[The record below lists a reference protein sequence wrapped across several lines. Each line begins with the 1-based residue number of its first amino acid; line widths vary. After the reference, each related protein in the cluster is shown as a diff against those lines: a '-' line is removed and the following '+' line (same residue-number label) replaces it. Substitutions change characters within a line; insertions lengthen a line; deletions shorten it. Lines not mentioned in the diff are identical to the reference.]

1 MQTTIIIRL
10 PTNKSK
16 DMLELDFTT
25 IITAIV
31 SLIGGGWLFNLY
43 SAKPRKTSIELENVG
58 KAMEEMNGVI
68 NTMKESSRVYREDTD
83 KTIRGLNTK
92 IENLEKSIKVKDEA
106 IYSAYDCPFPDK
118 SSDCIVLKVY
128 KKCHE
133 CSIETQIVQDNDE
146 QESEDG
152 E

>member
-1 MQTTIIIRL
+1 M
-10 PTNKSK
+10 
-16 DMLELDFTT
+16 EFDFTT

-68 NTMKESSRVYREDTD
+68 NTMKESSRTYRDETD
-83 KTIRGLNTK
+83 KTIRVLNTK

-106 IYSAYDCPFPDK
+106 IYSAYDCPFPEK
-118 SSDCIVLKVY
+118 SSDRIVLKVY
-128 KKCHE
+128 KKCRE
-133 CSIETQIVQDNDE
+133 CSIETQIVKDNE
-146 QESEDG
+146 IQESEDVD
-152 E
+152 

>member
-1 MQTTIIIRL
+1 MF
-10 PTNKSK
+10 
-16 DMLELDFTT
+16 ELDVTT

-31 SLIGGGWLFNLY
+31 SLIGGGWIFNVY

-68 NTMKESSRVYREDTD
+68 NTMKESSRIYREDTD
-83 KTIRGLNTK
+83 RTIRGLNTK
-92 IENLEKSIKVKDEA
+92 IENLENSIKVKEEA

-128 KKCHE
+128 KKCRD
-133 CSIETQIVQDNDE
+133 CNIETQVFEDSAEI
-146 QESEDG
+146 QE
-152 E
+152 

>member
-1 MQTTIIIRL
+1 M
-10 PTNKSK
+10 
-16 DMLELDFTT
+16 MELDVTT

-31 SLIGGGWLFNLY
+31 SLIGGGWIFNVY

-68 NTMKESSRVYREDTD
+68 TTMKESSRIYREDTD
-83 KTIRGLNTK
+83 RTIRGLNDK

-118 SSDCIVLKVY
+118 SSDCIVLRVY
-128 KKCHE
+128 KKCSE
-133 CSIETQIVQDNDE
+133 CSIDTKIVKDNDM
-146 QESEDG
+146 QELDEL

>member
-1 MQTTIIIRL
+1 MF
-10 PTNKSK
+10 
-16 DMLELDFTT
+16 DFDFTT
-25 IITAIV
+25 IITAVV

-58 KAMEEMNGVI
+58 KAMDEMNGVI
-68 NTMKESSRVYREDTD
+68 KTMKESSRTYRDETD
-83 KTIRGLNTK
+83 RTIRVLNTK

-106 IYSAYDCPFPDK
+106 IYSAYDCPFPEK

-128 KKCHE
+128 KKCRE
-133 CSIETQIVQDNDE
+133 CSIETQIVQDNE
-146 QESEDG
+146 MKESDDG

>member
-1 MQTTIIIRL
+1 
-10 PTNKSK
+10 
-16 DMLELDFTT
+16 MLDFDFTT
-25 IITAIV
+25 IITAVV

-68 NTMKESSRVYREDTD
+68 KTMKESSRTYREETD
-83 KTIRGLNTK
+83 RTIRCLNTK

-106 IYSAYDCPFPDK
+106 IYSAYDCPFPEK

-133 CSIETQIVQDNDE
+133 CNIETQIVQDNE
-146 QESEDG
+146 IQESEDG
-152 E
+152 EL

>member
-1 MQTTIIIRL
+1 
-10 PTNKSK
+10 
-16 DMLELDFTT
+16 MLDFDFTT
-25 IITAIV
+25 IITAVV

-68 NTMKESSRVYREDTD
+68 NTMKESSRTYREETD
-83 KTIRGLNTK
+83 RTICGLNTK

-128 KKCHE
+128 KKCRE
-133 CSIETQIVQDNDE
+133 CSIDTKIVKDNE
-146 QESEDG
+146 IQESEDG

>member
-1 MQTTIIIRL
+1 M
-10 PTNKSK
+10 
-16 DMLELDFTT
+16 ELDFTT

-31 SLIGGGWLFNLY
+31 SVIGGGWLFNLY

-68 NTMKESSRVYREDTD
+68 TTMKESSRIYREDTD
-83 KTIRGLNTK
+83 RTIRCLNTK

-118 SSDCIVLKVY
+118 SSDCIVLRVY
-128 KKCHE
+128 KKCSE
-133 CSIETQIVQDNDE
+133 CSIDTKIVKDNDM
-146 QESEDG
+146 QELDEL

>member
-1 MQTTIIIRL
+1 
-10 PTNKSK
+10 
-16 DMLELDFTT
+16 MLELDVTT

-31 SLIGGGWLFNLY
+31 SLIGGGWIFNVY

-58 KAMEEMNGVI
+58 KAMDEMNGVI
-68 NTMKESSRVYREDTD
+68 TTMKESSRIYREDTD
-83 KTIRGLNTK
+83 RTIRGLNTK

-133 CSIETQIVQDNDE
+133 CSIETQIVQDNE
-146 QESEDG
+146 IQESEDV

>member
-1 MQTTIIIRL
+1 
-10 PTNKSK
+10 
-16 DMLELDFTT
+16 MLELDYTT
-25 IITAIV
+25 ILTAIV
-31 SLIGGGWLFNLY
+31 SLIGGGWIFNVY

-58 KAMEEMNGVI
+58 KAMDEMNGVI
-68 NTMKESSRVYREDTD
+68 TTMKESSRIYREDTD
-83 KTIRGLNTK
+83 RTIRGLNAK

-133 CSIETQIVQDNDE
+133 CSIETQIVQDNDV
-146 QESEDG
+146 QESEDD

>member
-1 MQTTIIIRL
+1 
-10 PTNKSK
+10 
-16 DMLELDFTT
+16 MLELDVTT

-31 SLIGGGWLFNLY
+31 GLIGGGWIFNVY

-68 NTMKESSRVYREDTD
+68 TTMKESSRIYREDTD
-83 KTIRGLNTK
+83 RTIRGLNTK

-118 SSDCIVLKVY
+118 SSDCIVLRVY

-133 CSIETQIVQDNDE
+133 CSIETQIVQDDDV
-146 QESEDG
+146 QESEDVD
-152 E
+152 

>member
-1 MQTTIIIRL
+1 MF
-10 PTNKSK
+10 
-16 DMLELDFTT
+16 EFDFTT

-68 NTMKESSRVYREDTD
+68 NTMKESSRTYRDETD
-83 KTIRGLNTK
+83 RTISALNTK

-118 SSDCIVLKVY
+118 SSECIVLKVY

-133 CSIETQIVQDNDE
+133 CSLEKQIVKDNDVKK
-146 QESEDG
+146 SEDG
-152 E
+152 D

>member
-1 MQTTIIIRL
+1 M
-10 PTNKSK
+10 
-16 DMLELDFTT
+16 MELDVTT

-31 SLIGGGWLFNLY
+31 SLIGGGWIFNVY

-58 KAMEEMNGVI
+58 KAMDEMNGVI
-68 NTMKESSRVYREDTD
+68 TTMKESSRIYREDTD
-83 KTIRGLNTK
+83 RTIRGLNTK

-118 SSDCIVLKVY
+118 SSDCIVLRVY

-133 CSIETQIVQDNDE
+133 CSIETQIAQDDDV

>member
-1 MQTTIIIRL
+1 
-10 PTNKSK
+10 
-16 DMLELDFTT
+16 MLELDVTT

-31 SLIGGGWLFNLY
+31 SLIGGGWIFNVY

-68 NTMKESSRVYREDTD
+68 TTMKESSRVYREDTD
-83 KTIRGLNTK
+83 RTIRGLNTK

-118 SSDCIVLKVY
+118 SSDCIVLRVY

-133 CSIETQIVQDNDE
+133 CSIETQIVQDDV
-146 QESEDG
+146 QESED
-152 E
+152 EE

>member
-1 MQTTIIIRL
+1 M
-10 PTNKSK
+10 
-16 DMLELDFTT
+16 EFDFTT

-68 NTMKESSRVYREDTD
+68 KTMKESSRTYREETD
-83 KTIRGLNTK
+83 RTIRGLNAK
-92 IENLEKSIKVKDEA
+92 IDNLEKSIKVKDEA

-133 CSIETQIVQDNDE
+133 CSIETQVFEDSAE
-146 QESEDG
+146 SQE
-152 E
+152 

>member
-1 MQTTIIIRL
+1 
-10 PTNKSK
+10 
-16 DMLELDFTT
+16 MLELDVTT

-31 SLIGGGWLFNLY
+31 SLIGGGWIFNVY

-58 KAMEEMNGVI
+58 KAMDEMNGVI
-68 NTMKESSRVYREDTD
+68 TTMKESSRIYREDTD
-83 KTIRGLNTK
+83 RTIRGLNTK

-118 SSDCIVLKVY
+118 SSDCIVLRVY

-133 CSIETQIVQDNDE
+133 CSIETQIVQDDDV

-152 E
+152 EQ

>member
-1 MQTTIIIRL
+1 
-10 PTNKSK
+10 
-16 DMLELDFTT
+16 MLELDVTT

-31 SLIGGGWLFNLY
+31 SLIGGGWIFNVY

-68 NTMKESSRVYREDTD
+68 TPMKESSRIYTDDTD
-83 KTIRGLNTK
+83 TTIRGLNAK

-118 SSDCIVLKVY
+118 SSDCIVLRVY

-133 CSIETQIVQDNDE
+133 CSIETQIVQDDDV
-146 QESEDG
+146 QESEDVD
-152 E
+152 

>member
-1 MQTTIIIRL
+1 MF
-10 PTNKSK
+10 
-16 DMLELDFTT
+16 ELDVTT

-68 NTMKESSRVYREDTD
+68 TTMKESSRIYREDTD
-83 KTIRGLNTK
+83 RTIKVLNTK
-92 IENLEKSIKVKDEA
+92 IENLEKTIKVKDEA

-128 KKCHE
+128 KKCSE
-133 CSIETQIVQDNDE
+133 CSIDTKIVKDNDM
-146 QESEDG
+146 QELDEL

>member
-1 MQTTIIIRL
+1 
-10 PTNKSK
+10 
-16 DMLELDFTT
+16 MLELDVTT

-31 SLIGGGWLFNLY
+31 SLIGGGWIFNVY

-58 KAMEEMNGVI
+58 KAIEEMNGVI
-68 NTMKESSRVYREDTD
+68 TTMKESSRIYREDTD
-83 KTIRGLNTK
+83 RTIKVLNTK
-92 IENLEKSIKVKDEA
+92 IENLEKTIKVKDEA

-128 KKCHE
+128 KKCSE
-133 CSIETQIVQDNDE
+133 CSIDTQIVKDNDM
-146 QESEDG
+146 QEIDEL

>member
-1 MQTTIIIRL
+1 MEI
-10 PTNKSK
+10 
-16 DMLELDFTT
+16 DFTT

-58 KAMEEMNGVI
+58 KAMDEMNGVI
-68 NTMKESSRVYREDTD
+68 NTMKESSRIYREDTD
-83 KTIRGLNTK
+83 KTIRCLNTK
-92 IENLEKSIKVKDEA
+92 IDNLEKSIKVKDEA

-128 KKCHE
+128 KKCSE
-133 CSIETQIVQDNDE
+133 CSIDTKIVQDNDI
-146 QESEDG
+146 QKSEDV
-152 E
+152 EL

>member
-1 MQTTIIIRL
+1 MF
-10 PTNKSK
+10 
-16 DMLELDFTT
+16 ELDVTT

-31 SLIGGGWLFNLY
+31 SLIGGGWIFNVY

-68 NTMKESSRVYREDTD
+68 TTMKESSRIYREDTD
-83 KTIRGLNTK
+83 RTIKVLNTK
-92 IENLEKSIKVKDEA
+92 IENLEKTIKVKDEA

-128 KKCHE
+128 KKCSE
-133 CSIETQIVQDNDE
+133 CSIDTQIIKDNDM
-146 QESEDG
+146 QESEDVD
-152 E
+152 

>member
-1 MQTTIIIRL
+1 M
-10 PTNKSK
+10 
-16 DMLELDFTT
+16 ELDFTT

-31 SLIGGGWLFNLY
+31 SLIGGGWLFNMY

-68 NTMKESSRVYREDTD
+68 NTMKESSRAYRDDTD
-83 KTIRGLNTK
+83 RTIRVLNTK

-133 CSIETQIVQDNDE
+133 CSIETQIVNDNDV
-146 QESEDG
+146 QESDDVE
-152 E
+152 

>member
-1 MQTTIIIRL
+1 
-10 PTNKSK
+10 
-16 DMLELDFTT
+16 MLELDVTT

-31 SLIGGGWLFNLY
+31 SLIGGGWIFNVY

-68 NTMKESSRVYREDTD
+68 TTMKESSRIYREDTD
-83 KTIRGLNTK
+83 RTIRGLNAK

-118 SSDCIVLKVY
+118 SSDCIVLRVY

-133 CSIETQIVQDNDE
+133 CSIETQVFEDSAE
-146 QESEDG
+146 SQE
-152 E
+152 

>member
-1 MQTTIIIRL
+1 M
-10 PTNKSK
+10 
-16 DMLELDFTT
+16 ELDFTT

-31 SLIGGGWLFNLY
+31 SVIGGGWLFNLY

-68 NTMKESSRVYREDTD
+68 NTMKESSRTYRDETN
-83 KTIRGLNTK
+83 KTIRVLNTK

-133 CSIETQIVQDNDE
+133 CSIEPQIVQDNE
-146 QESEDG
+146 TQESEDV

>member
-1 MQTTIIIRL
+1 
-10 PTNKSK
+10 
-16 DMLELDFTT
+16 MLELDVTT

-31 SLIGGGWLFNLY
+31 GLIGGGWIFNVY

-68 NTMKESSRVYREDTD
+68 TTMKESSRVYREDTD
-83 KTIRGLNTK
+83 RTIRVLNTK

-133 CSIETQIVQDNDE
+133 CSIETQIVQDDE
-146 QESEDG
+146 IQESEDV

>member
-1 MQTTIIIRL
+1 
-10 PTNKSK
+10 
-16 DMLELDFTT
+16 MLELDVTT

-31 SLIGGGWLFNLY
+31 GLIGGGWIFNVY
-43 SAKPRKTSIELENVG
+43 SAKPQKTSIELENVG

-68 NTMKESSRVYREDTD
+68 TTMKESSRIYREDTD
-83 KTIRGLNTK
+83 RTIRGLNAK

-118 SSDCIVLKVY
+118 SSDCIVLRVY

-133 CSIETQIVQDNDE
+133 CSIETQIVQDDDV

-152 E
+152 EEKQM

>member
-1 MQTTIIIRL
+1 
-10 PTNKSK
+10 
-16 DMLELDFTT
+16 MLELDVTT

-31 SLIGGGWLFNLY
+31 GLIGGGWIFNVY

-58 KAMEEMNGVI
+58 KAMDEMNGVI
-68 NTMKESSRVYREDTD
+68 TTMKESSRIYREDTD
-83 KTIRGLNTK
+83 RTIRGLNAK

-106 IYSAYDCPFPDK
+106 IYSAYDCPFPEK

-133 CSIETQIVQDNDE
+133 CSIETQIVQDDV

>member
-1 MQTTIIIRL
+1 
-10 PTNKSK
+10 
-16 DMLELDFTT
+16 MLELDVTT

-31 SLIGGGWLFNLY
+31 GLIGGGWIFNVY

-68 NTMKESSRVYREDTD
+68 TTMKESSRVYREDTD
-83 KTIRGLNTK
+83 RTIRGLNTK

-118 SSDCIVLKVY
+118 SSDCIVLRVY

-133 CSIETQIVQDNDE
+133 CSIETQIVQDDV
-146 QESEDG
+146 QESED
-152 E
+152 EE

>member
-1 MQTTIIIRL
+1 
-10 PTNKSK
+10 
-16 DMLELDFTT
+16 MLELDVTT

-31 SLIGGGWLFNLY
+31 SLIGGGWIFNVY

-58 KAMEEMNGVI
+58 KAMDEMNGVI

-133 CSIETQIVQDNDE
+133 CSIETQIVQDDV

-152 E
+152 EEKQI

>member
-1 MQTTIIIRL
+1 MF
-10 PTNKSK
+10 
-16 DMLELDFTT
+16 ELDFTT

-31 SLIGGGWLFNLY
+31 SLIGGGWIFNVY

-68 NTMKESSRVYREDTD
+68 TTMKESSRIYREDTD
-83 KTIRGLNTK
+83 RTIKVLNTK
-92 IENLEKSIKVKDEA
+92 IENLEKTIKVKDEA

-128 KKCHE
+128 KKCSE
-133 CSIETQIVQDNDE
+133 CSIDTQIVKDNDMQDLDE
-146 QESEDG
+146 LE
-152 E
+152 

>member
-1 MQTTIIIRL
+1 
-10 PTNKSK
+10 
-16 DMLELDFTT
+16 MLELDVTT

-31 SLIGGGWLFNLY
+31 SLIGGGWIFNVY

-58 KAMEEMNGVI
+58 KAMDEMNGVI
-68 NTMKESSRVYREDTD
+68 TTMKESSRIYREDTD
-83 KTIRGLNTK
+83 RTIRGLNAK

-118 SSDCIVLKVY
+118 SSDCIVLRVY

-133 CSIETQIVQDNDE
+133 CSIETQIVQDDV

-152 E
+152 EQ

>member
-1 MQTTIIIRL
+1 M
-10 PTNKSK
+10 
-16 DMLELDFTT
+16 ELDFTT

-31 SLIGGGWLFNLY
+31 SVIGGGWLFNLY

-68 NTMKESSRVYREDTD
+68 NTMKESSRTYRDDTD
-83 KTIRGLNTK
+83 RTIRVLNTK

-106 IYSAYDCPFPDK
+106 IYSAYDCPFPEK

-128 KKCHE
+128 KKCRE
-133 CSIETQIVQDNDE
+133 CSIETQIVQDNE
-146 QESEDG
+146 IQESEDV

>member
-1 MQTTIIIRL
+1 MF
-10 PTNKSK
+10 
-16 DMLELDFTT
+16 ELDVTT

-31 SLIGGGWLFNLY
+31 SLIGGGWIFNVY

-58 KAMEEMNGVI
+58 KAMDEMNGVI
-68 NTMKESSRVYREDTD
+68 TTMKESSRIYREDTD
-83 KTIRGLNTK
+83 RTIRGLNTK

-118 SSDCIVLKVY
+118 SSDCILLRVY

-133 CSIETQIVQDNDE
+133 CSIETQIAQDDDV

>member
-1 MQTTIIIRL
+1 M
-10 PTNKSK
+10 
-16 DMLELDFTT
+16 ELDFTT

-31 SLIGGGWLFNLY
+31 SVIGGGWLFNLY

-68 NTMKESSRVYREDTD
+68 NTMKESSRTYREETD
-83 KTIRGLNTK
+83 KTIRCLNTK

-118 SSDCIVLKVY
+118 SSDCIVLRVY
-128 KKCHE
+128 KKCSE
-133 CSIETQIVQDNDE
+133 CSIDTKIVKDNDM
-146 QESEDG
+146 QELDEL

>member
-1 MQTTIIIRL
+1 
-10 PTNKSK
+10 
-16 DMLELDFTT
+16 MLELDVTT

-31 SLIGGGWLFNLY
+31 SLIGGGWIFNVY

-58 KAMEEMNGVI
+58 KAMDEMNGVI
-68 NTMKESSRVYREDTD
+68 TTMKESSRIYREDTD
-83 KTIRGLNTK
+83 RTIRGLNTK

-106 IYSAYDCPFPDK
+106 IYSAYDCPFSDK
-118 SSDCIVLKVY
+118 SSDCIVLRVY

-133 CSIETQIVQDNDE
+133 CSIENQIVQDDDV

-152 E
+152 EC

>member
-1 MQTTIIIRL
+1 MF
-10 PTNKSK
+10 
-16 DMLELDFTT
+16 ELDVTT

-68 NTMKESSRVYREDTD
+68 TTMKESSRNYREETD
-83 KTIRGLNTK
+83 RTIRGLNTK

-133 CSIETQIVQDNDE
+133 CSIETQIVQDTDV

>member
-1 MQTTIIIRL
+1 
-10 PTNKSK
+10 
-16 DMLELDFTT
+16 MLELDVTT

-31 SLIGGGWLFNLY
+31 SLIGGGWIFNVY

-58 KAMEEMNGVI
+58 KAMDEMNGVI
-68 NTMKESSRVYREDTD
+68 TTMKESSRIYREDTD
-83 KTIRGLNTK
+83 RTIRGLNAK

-118 SSDCIVLKVY
+118 SSDCIVLRVY

-133 CSIETQIVQDNDE
+133 CSIETQIVQDDV
-146 QESEDG
+146 QESEG
-152 E
+152 EE